1 MVMKL
6 LSMIDEK
13 TKQKAIEAVADIYG
27 KYHSPFDLSFYRKLI
42 RCKFKIQLWS
52 DQADHWFKY
61 FFSIL
66 VHGDTIVTIC
76 WPSYPVCADSFLFLL

>member
-27 KYHSPFDLSFYRKLI
+27 KYHSPFDLSFYRKLN

-61 FFSIL
+61 FF
-66 VHGDTIVTIC
+66 
-76 WPSYPVCADSFLFLL
+76 PF